1 MTTVLG
7 ITSYLKGEE
16 YLREAKR
23 QGAYVIL
30 LTEEK
35 LADAPWPREF
45 IDQVFLMPDLSKL
58 PDVIYAVAYLMRT
71 HKIDRIAPLDEYDVE
86 MAAILR
92 EHLRIH
98 GLNISQTKII
108 RDKLIMRESAAAAGI
123 LVPPFS
129 RVVHHADVADY
140 MQRIPPPWVLK
151 PRLEAGAMGIKRVYT
166 QDELWGLI
174 NVLGDQQ
181 SFRVLEQYLPGDVY
195 HCDALTVDGETI
207 FTSEQRYGAPPL
219 NVAHDGGVFMT
230 YTLDPDSDDARAIQK
245 LNRRVIEAFGL
256 KNTPTHA
263 EFIKSHADGQ
273 FYFLEIAARVGGAHI
288 AELVEYATGI
298 NLWREWGRLDV
309 AQSRGESYTLPE
321 VKRRAGGLLVSLA
334 RQEWPDMSAYTDPEI
349 VWRIHK
355 KQHAGMIVTS
365 ESAERVQE
373 LLNGYRERFVHDFLA
388 VAPPRDK
395 PTD

>member
-1 MTTVLG
+1 
-7 ITSYLKGEE
+7 
-16 YLREAKR
+16 
-23 QGAYVIL
+23 
-30 LTEEK
+30 
-35 LADAPWPREF
+35 
-45 IDQVFLMPDLSKL
+45 
-58 PDVIYAVAYLMRT
+58 VIYAVAYLMRT
-71 HKIDRIAPLDEYDVE
+71 HHIERIAPLDEYDVE

-92 EHLRIH
+92 EHLRID

-123 LVPPFS
+123 PVPPFS
-129 RVVHHADVADY
+129 RVVHHAEVADY
-140 MQRIPPPWVLK
+140 MQRVPPPWVLK

-166 QDELWGLI
+166 QDELWSLLEI
-174 NVLGDQQ
+174 LGDQQ

-195 HCDALTVDGETI
+195 HCDSLTVEGETI

-245 LNRRVIEAFGL
+245 LNRQVIEAFGL

-263 EFIKSHADGQ
+263 EFIKSHADGK

-309 AQSRGESYTLPE
+309 AQIRGEPYALPE

-334 RQEWPDMSAYTDPEI
+334 RQEWPDMSGYTDPEI
-349 VWRIHK
+349 VWRINK
-355 KQHAGMIVTS
+355 KQHAGMIVAS
-365 ESAERVQE
+365 ESPARVEE
-373 LLNGYRERFVHDFLA
+373 LLNSYRERFVHDFLA